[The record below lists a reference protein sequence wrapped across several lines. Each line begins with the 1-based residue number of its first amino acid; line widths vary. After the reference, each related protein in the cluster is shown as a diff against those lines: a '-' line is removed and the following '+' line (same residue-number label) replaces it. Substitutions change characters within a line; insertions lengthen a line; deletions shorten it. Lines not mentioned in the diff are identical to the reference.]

1 MKVIRKIEPTLP
13 ILPERKK
20 VAAYARVSEEKGRTF
35 HSMSAQISHY
45 SSYIQKNK
53 EWIYAGVYADE
64 GITGT
69 TDKRSEF
76 QRMIED
82 CEKGKIDII
91 LTKSI
96 SRFARN
102 TVDLLETVRYLKTL
116 GIEVRFE
123 SENINSLSDDGE
135 LMLTLLAS
143 FAQEESRSISEN
155 VKWGIRKGF
164 QKGIVNSFCIYGYR
178 WDGEK
183 FNVVPEEAGVIKLIF
198 NNFLKGLSA
207 EQTEKQLKEMGI
219 KSYTGGHFSN
229 TSIRAILRQE
239 KYTGDSLLQ
248 KTYIEDH
255 ITQKSVINKGELP
268 MYYAEDTHPPIIEKE
283 IFDKVQAEIA
293 RRRKLGVFANK
304 AIKTSCF
311 TSKIKCDICGKSYR
325 RSGKRQRKDAKE
337 VYYIWTC
344 RTKSEKGISYCHPK
358 DVPEKMLHKYIAI
371 ALGLE
376 EFDEEVFAED
386 VEKVVVKG
394 QDELIIHF
402 YDGQILTQ
410 KWQSSARTEC
420 WTPEARKKKSAY
432 MKKNPRS
439 SGTITCFTSKIS
451 CSKCGQNL
459 RRNTSTR
466 VSGEKA
472 RHWRCPPY
480 NGCGHKGL
488 EENLLK
494 SISADVL
501 NIEEFDETEFKDKID
516 RITVVSNDELIFHLN
531 DGSQTTR
538 PWQAKVQ
545 QPAWSEER
553 KKQQSKKMVKVWRD
567 KHEQNKNK

>member
-1 MKVIRKIEPTLP
+1 MKKVRKIEPSLP
-13 ILPERKK
+13 ILPKRKK

-45 SSYIQKNK
+45 SSFIQKNK

-69 TDKRSEF
+69 TDNRTEF

-102 TVDLLETVRYLKTL
+102 TIDLLETVRYLKEL

-135 LMLTLLAS
+135 LMLTLLGS

-183 FNVVPEEAGVIKLIF
+183 FNIVPEEAEVIRLIYD
-198 NNFLKGLSA
+198 NFLKGYSA
-207 EQTEKQLKEMGI
+207 EHTEKKLKEMGI

-239 KYTGDSLLQ
+239 KYTGNSLLQ

-255 ITQKSVINKGELP
+255 ITKKTKINRGELP
-268 MYYAEDTHPPIIEKE
+268 MYYAENTHPVIIEKE
-283 IFDKVQAEIA
+283 IFDKVQAEVA
-293 RRRKLGVFANK
+293 KRRELGVFANK
-304 AIKTSCF
+304 AIKTTCF

-325 RSGKRQRKDAKE
+325 RSGKRQRKNAKE

-344 RTKSEKGISYCHPK
+344 RTKSEKGIAHCHPK
-358 DVPEKMLHKYIAI
+358 DVPEKMLKKYLAI
-371 ALGLE
+371 ALSLE
-376 EFDEEVFAED
+376 EFDEETFTED

-410 KWQSSARTEC
+410 KWQSTARTDC
-420 WTPEARKKKSAY
+420 WTDD
-432 MKKNPRS
+432 
-439 SGTITCFTSKIS
+439 
-451 CSKCGQNL
+451 
-459 RRNTSTR
+459 RRESWAEYQIGNKHAI
-466 VSGEKA
+466 G
-472 RHWRCPPY
+472 
-480 NGCGHKGL
+480 NKGRW
-488 EENLLK
+488 LK
-494 SISADVL
+494 
-501 NIEEFDETEFKDKID
+501 DE
-516 RITVVSNDELIFHLN
+516 
-531 DGSQTTR
+531 
-538 PWQAKVQ
+538 
-545 QPAWSEER
+545 
-553 KKQQSKKMVKVWRD
+553 
-567 KHEQNKNK
+567 KNK

>member
-1 MKVIRKIEPTLP
+1 MRKIRKIESTLPTLP
-13 ILPERKK
+13 SRKK

-53 EWIYAGVYADE
+53 EWIYVGVYADE

-76 QRMIED
+76 QRMIKD
-82 CEKGKIDII
+82 CEEGKIDII

-102 TVDLLETVRYLKTL
+102 TVDLLETVRYLKDL

-123 SENINSLSDDGE
+123 SEKISSLSDDGE

-178 WDGEK
+178 WDGEQ
-183 FNVVPEEAGVIKLIF
+183 FNIVPEEAEVIKLIYD
-198 NNFLKGLSA
+198 NFLSGMSA
-207 EQTEKQLKEMGI
+207 EETEKQLKDMGI

-229 TSIRAILRQE
+229 TSIRAILKQK
-239 KYTGDSLLQ
+239 KYTGNSLLQ
-248 KTYIEDH
+248 KVYVENH
-255 ITQKSVINKGELP
+255 ITQRSVINKGELP
-268 MYYAEDTHPPIIEKE
+268 MYYAEGTHPVIIEKE

-293 RRRKLGVFANK
+293 RRRKLGPLANK
-304 AIKTSCF
+304 ALNTTCF
-311 TSKIKCDICGKSYR
+311 TSKIKCDICGESYR
-325 RSGKRQRKDAKE
+325 RSCRRQKKDSDE
-337 VYYIWTC
+337 LYCIWTC
-344 RTKSEKGISYCHPK
+344 RTKSEKGVKHCSAK
-358 DVPEKMLHKYIAI
+358 DIPEKMLKKHIAI
-371 ALGLE
+371 ALNLD
-376 EFDEEVFAED
+376 EFDEDIFSED
-386 VEKVVVKG
+386 IEKLVVRG
-394 QDELIIHF
+394 EDELILYF

-410 KWQSSARTEC
+410 KWKSTARVEC

-439 SGTITCFTSKIS
+439 SGTITCFSSKIG

-472 RHWRCPPY
+472 RHWRCPPK
-480 NGCGHKGL
+480 NKCGHKGL

-494 SISADVL
+494 NISADVL
-501 NIEEFDETEFKDKID
+501 GIEKFDEDKFTDEIA
-516 RITVVSNDELIFHLN
+516 RVTVVSNEELVFHLN
-531 DGSQTTR
+531 DGREITKH
-538 PWQAKVQ
+538 WQAKIQ
-545 QPAWSEER
+545 QPPWSEER
-553 KKQQSKKMVKVWRD
+553 KNKQSKMMKKVWRD
-567 KHEQNKNK
+567 KHEHKYN

>member
-1 MKVIRKIEPTLP
+1 MKKIRKIEPTLP
-13 ILPERKK
+13 TLPERKK

-45 SSYIQKNK
+45 SSYIQRNS

-64 GITGT
+64 GISGT
-69 TDKRSEF
+69 TDDRPEF
-76 QRMIED
+76 QRMIRD

-102 TVDLLETVRYLKTL
+102 TIDLLETVRYLKDL

-123 SENINSLSDDGE
+123 SENISSLSDDGE

-164 QKGIVNSFCIYGYR
+164 KKGIVNSFCIYGYR

-183 FNVVPEEAGVIKLIF
+183 FNIVPEEAEVIKLIYD
-198 NNFLKGLSA
+198 NFLNNMSA
-207 EQTEKQLKEMGI
+207 EETEKQLKEMGI
-219 KSYTGGHFSN
+219 KSYTGNHFSN

-248 KTYIEDH
+248 KTYVENH
-255 ITQKSVINKGELP
+255 ITQKTVINKGELP
-268 MYYAEDTHPPIIEKE
+268 MYYAENTHPVIIEKE
-283 IFDKVQAEIA
+283 VFDKVQAEIE
-293 RRRKLGVFANK
+293 RRRELGVFANK
-304 AIKTSCF
+304 AIKTTCF
-311 TSKIKCDICGKSYR
+311 TSKIKCADCGKSYR
-325 RSGKRQRKDAKE
+325 RSGKKQRKNAEE

-344 RTKSEKGISYCHPK
+344 RTKSEKGIAYCHPK
-358 DVPEKMLHKYIAI
+358 DIPEEMLKKYIAI
-371 ALGLE
+371 ALDLD
-376 EFDEEVFAED
+376 EFDEDVFTED

-480 NGCGHKGL
+480 NSCGHKGL

-494 SISADVL
+494 NISADVL
-501 NIEEFDETEFKDKID
+501 GIEEFNETEFTDKID
-516 RITVVSNDELIFHLN
+516 RITVVSNEKLIFHFN
-531 DGSQTTR
+531 DGSETTR
-538 PWQAKVQ
+538 QWKAKIQ

-553 KKQQSKKMVKVWRD
+553 KKQQSKKMTKVWRD
-567 KHEQNKNK
+567 KHEQNKNS

>member
-1 MKVIRKIEPTLP
+1 MKTIRKIEATLP
-13 ILPERKK
+13 ILPKRKK

-64 GITGT
+64 GISGT
-69 TDKRSEF
+69 TDNRAEF

-102 TVDLLETVRYLKTL
+102 TIDLLETVRYLKDL

-123 SENINSLSDDGE
+123 SENISSLSDDGE

-183 FNVVPEEAGVIKLIF
+183 FNIVPEEAEVIRLIYD
-198 NNFLKGLSA
+198 NFLNVLSA

-219 KSYTGGHFSN
+219 KSYTGGNFSN
-229 TSIRAILRQE
+229 TSIRAILKQE
-239 KYTGDSLLQ
+239 KYTGNSLLQ
-248 KTYIEDH
+248 KTYIENH
-255 ITQKSVINKGELP
+255 ITQKTKLNKGELP
-268 MYYAEDTHPPIIEKE
+268 MYYAENTHPVIIEKE
-283 IFDKVQAEIA
+283 IFDKVQAEMA
-293 RRRKLGVFANK
+293 RRRELGVFANK
-304 AIKTSCF
+304 AIKTNYF
-311 TSKIKCDICGKSYR
+311 TSKIKCANCGKSYR
-325 RSGKRQRKDAKE
+325 RSGRRQRKNSDE
-337 VYYIWTC
+337 RYYIWTC
-344 RTKSEKGISYCHPK
+344 RTKSEKGISHCHSK
-358 DVPEKMLHKYIAI
+358 DVPEKMLKKYIAR
-371 ALGLE
+371 ALDLD
-376 EFDEEVFAED
+376 EFDEYIFTED

-410 KWQSSARTEC
+410 KWKSTARTDC
-420 WTPEARKKKSAY
+420 WTDDRREAWGEY
-432 MKKNPRS
+432 QLGNKNA
-439 SGTITCFTSKIS
+439 
-451 CSKCGQNL
+451 
-459 RRNTSTR
+459 
-466 VSGEKA
+466 V
-472 RHWRCPPY
+472 
-480 NGCGHKGL
+480 GHKGRW
-488 EENLLK
+488 LK
-494 SISADVL
+494 D
-501 NIEEFDETEFKDKID
+501 D
-516 RITVVSNDELIFHLN
+516 
-531 DGSQTTR
+531 
-538 PWQAKVQ
+538 
-545 QPAWSEER
+545 
-553 KKQQSKKMVKVWRD
+553 
-567 KHEQNKNK
+567 KNK